1 MTGTEINL
9 KLNEI
14 LHRGLGLCHPT
25 ETQLRKIGSELRA
38 IARAGNELDRDAV
51 DRVRKMIVFRK
62 GSRAAQ
68 YL

>member
-25 ETQLRKIGSELRA
+25 EAELRKLGRDLRA

-51 DRVRKMIVFRK
+51 DRVRKMIIHQK